1 MNKLITLALLTG
13 VALASVPTR
22 DCRPVSAEETGG
34 RTQPT
39 EEILGERPWTGDRPM
54 GAACRAR
61 YVGATDA
68 ESLHSYNVRH
78 YRLDIN
84 LPMLDRGYSARAAL
98 SIRSDVPLLDSFSLH
113 CCNLVC
119 DSVKRAGVPLSF
131 TTPSG
136 LLSIMLD
143 TPMSLGESTV
153 VDAFFRRLSSAPEV
167 GYYFATRP
175 TVAYAYG
182 MTCTPPRDCRY
193 WMPCYDEPLDKAER
207 GVELNLTVPDTFQ
220 TCANGRCDSVTV
232 NPGEGTRTY
241 WWRHP
246 YSIATYLINFV
257 ASRFA
262 TWQHDFIQPNGETI
276 PSTYFMWPQDS
287 AVSRTTFGRLPAIFR
302 FYSELLGPY
311 PFEKYG
317 QVPGYYG
324 FPWGAM
330 ENQTL
335 TMIHTQW
342 LRSGDDNG
350 MAHEMS
356 HMWYGDMVTC
366 VDFRNIWL
374 NEGFATY
381 LECLYAGH
389 ANGRSY
395 FRQYI
400 AGKAYAAILQ
410 DRTRRFPVYN
420 PPESQIY
427 NYGTIY
433 CKGAW
438 IQHMLRWV
446 LGDTAWEQPGV
457 FFAALRAYGDSFR
470 YGTASTDD
478 YCRINEQ
485 VSGRELSWF
494 FDEWAYQ
501 AGYPKYHLDWS
512 SEPAGDSFRVITILR
527 QANGTGAPDWFQTPL
542 PVRCN
547 CSGASPT
554 VVIRPWANPQIDT
567 FVLGQAPTSLMFDP
581 DNWVLD
587 SAYVTGSGVEE
598 RQEPTANRQ
607 EPRATVVRG
616 VLVWQATANS
626 QSPTAAAALLDIS
639 GRRVTALVPGPND
652 VRHLAPGVY
661 WAVSG
666 HDRNPP
672 RVVRRIAI
680 TK

>member
-1 MNKLITLALLTG
+1 MRLLMMLPV
-13 VALASVPTR
+13 VAGLASGAVPTI
-22 DCRPVSAEETGG
+22 
-34 RTQPT
+34 
-39 EEILGERPWTGDRPM
+39 EEILGERPWLGSRPM
-54 GAACRAR
+54 SAACRAR
-61 YVGATDA
+61 YVRATDG

-78 YRLDIN
+78 YRLDID
-84 LPMLDRGYSARAAL
+84 LPMVDRGYSAHQAL
-98 SIRSDVPLLDSFSLH
+98 SIRSDVLSLDSFALH
-113 CCNLVC
+113 FCNLVC
-119 DSVKRAGVPLSF
+119 DSVKRAGVPLQF
-131 TTPSG
+131 LTPTG
-136 LLSIMLD
+136 LLTIMLD
-143 TPMSLGESTV
+143 TPLPQGESTV
-153 VDAFFRRLSSAPEV
+153 IDIWFRRLSSAPER

-193 WMPCYDEPLDKAER
+193 WMPCYDEPHDKAER

-220 TCANGRCDSVTV
+220 TCANGLCDSVTV
-232 NPGEGTRTY
+232 NPGNGTRTY

-262 TWQHDFIQPNGETI
+262 TWHHDFIQPDGDTV
-276 PSTYFMWPQDS
+276 PSLYFMWPQDS
-287 AVSRTTFGRLPAIFR
+287 AVSRTTFGRLPNIFA
-302 FYSELLGPY
+302 FYSDTNMLGRY

-342 LRSGDDNG
+342 LRSGDDIG

-366 VDFRNIWL
+366 VDFANIWL

-389 ANGRSY
+389 ANGRAY

-400 AGKAYAAILQ
+400 ASKAYAAILQ
-410 DRTRRFPVYN
+410 DRSRRFPIYN
-420 PPESQIY
+420 PPEAEIY

-438 IQHMLRWV
+438 VEHMLRWV
-446 LGDTAWEQPGV
+446 LGDTAWESPGV

-485 VSGRELSWF
+485 VSGQELSWF
-494 FDEWAYQ
+494 FDEWIYQ
-501 AGYPKYHLDWS
+501 AGYPKYRLNWS
-512 SEPAGDSFRVITILR
+512 SEPAGDSFMVITNLS
-527 QANGTGAPDWFQTPL
+527 QANGTGAPDFFRTPL
-542 PVRCN
+542 PVRVN
-547 CSGASPT
+547 CPGDSSF
-554 VVIRPWANPQIDT
+554 VVIRPQANPQVDT
-567 FVLGQAPTSLMFDP
+567 FLVAEAPSSLTVDP
-581 DNWVLD
+581 DNWILD
-587 SAYVTGSGVEE
+587 SAYVVRTGVAEE
-598 RQEPTANRQ
+598 YGHEVLATA
-607 EPRATVVRG
+607 PWATVVGR
-616 VLVWQATANS
+616 VLKVGLPLAADGS
-626 QSPTAAAALLDIS
+626 QLEVGLYDVN
-639 GRRVTALVPGPND
+639 GRRVMKLRSGPND
-652 VRHLAPGVY
+652 VRALAPGTYFVC
-661 WAVSG
+661 SEG
-666 HDRNPP
+666 LSR
-672 RVVRRIAI
+672 RVIVAR
-680 TK
+680 

>member
-1 MNKLITLALLTG
+1 MLLV
-13 VALASVPTR
+13 VAGLGFGAVPTI
-22 DCRPVSAEETGG
+22 
-34 RTQPT
+34 
-39 EEILGERPWTGDRPM
+39 EEILGERPWSGDRPM
-54 GAACRAR
+54 SAACRAR
-61 YVGATDA
+61 YVGATDV

-78 YRLDIN
+78 YRLDID
-84 LPMLDRGYSARAAL
+84 LPMLDRGYSAHEAL
-98 SIRSDVPLLDSFSLH
+98 TMRSDVPSLDSFWLH
-113 CCNLVC
+113 FCNLVC
-119 DSVKRAGVPLSF
+119 DSVKRAGVPLQFS
-131 TTPSG
+131 TPTG
-136 LLSIMLD
+136 LLTITLD
-143 TPMSLGESTV
+143 TPLPQGDSTV
-153 VDAFFRRLSSAPEV
+153 VDIWFRRLSSAPEL

-175 TVAYAYG
+175 SVTYAYG

-220 TCANGRCDSVTV
+220 TCANGLCDSVTV
-232 NPGEGTRTY
+232 NPGNGTRTY

-262 TWQHDFIQPNGETI
+262 TWQHDFIQPNGDTV
-276 PSTYFMWPQDS
+276 PSLYFMWPQDS
-287 AVSRTTFGRLPAIFR
+287 AVSRITFGRLPTIFA
-302 FYSELLGPY
+302 FYSDTNMLGRY

-342 LRSGDDNG
+342 LRSGDDIG

-366 VDFRNIWL
+366 VDFANIWL

-389 ANGRSY
+389 ANGRAY

-400 AGKAYAAILQ
+400 ASKAYAAILQ
-410 DRTRRFPVYN
+410 DRSRRFPVYN
-420 PPESQIY
+420 PPEAEIY

-438 IQHMLRWV
+438 VEHMLRWV
-446 LGDTAWEQPGV
+446 LGDTAWESPGV

-485 VSGRELSWF
+485 VSGQELSWF
-494 FDEWAYQ
+494 FDEWIYQ
-501 AGYPKYHLDWS
+501 AGYPKYRLNWW
-512 SEPAGDSFRVITILR
+512 SEPAGDSFMVVTNLS
-527 QANGTGAPDWFQTPL
+527 QANGTGAPDFFRTPL
-542 PVRCN
+542 PVRVN
-547 CSGASPT
+547 CPLDSSF
-554 VVIRPWANPQIDT
+554 VVIRPQANPQVDT
-567 FVLGQAPTSLMFDP
+567 FVVAEAPSSLTVDP
-581 DNWVLD
+581 DNWILD
-587 SAYVTGSGVEE
+587 SAYVVRTGIAEE
-598 RQEPTANRQ
+598 LGPEVLATA
-607 EPRATVVRG
+607 PWATVVGR
-616 VLVWQATANS
+616 VLKVGLPPAADGS
-626 QSPTAAAALLDIS
+626 QLEAGLYDVT
-639 GRRVTALVPGPND
+639 GRRVMALRSGPNE
-652 VRHLAPGVY
+652 VGALAPGTYFVC
-661 WAVSG
+661 SEG
-666 HDRNPP
+666 LSR
-672 RVVRRIAI
+672 RVVIVR
-680 TK
+680 